1 MSRTTIAA
9 MIAVVGLASPAFAQ
23 KPTNP
28 VSADSPG
35 KQMQGTTTVPADR
48 GANHGASTYVPTTP
62 PGQATRLTTPGGSAT
77 APGKVK

>member
-1 MSRTTIAA
+1 MSRAAIAA
-9 MIAVVGLASPAFAQ
+9 MIAILETAAPAFAQ

-28 VSADSPG
+28 VSANPPG
-35 KQMQGTTTVPADR
+35 KQMQGTTAPADR
-48 GANHGASTYVPTTP
+48 GANHGASGLVPTSP